1 MRNTRSA
8 GRALNMVAWACD
20 DSRCFT
26 AETLHKT
33 TIAAPCLEAWVSV
46 WHGRSGD
53 CLHTLPFAAAEPCY
67 FLRASPVDAGV
78 VASAGVTLRLGLWNA
93 RTAALLGEF
102 PVRDVR
108 EDAEEERADVLDGAF
123 APDGRIA
130 LTDFNGA
137 LHFYGACADARLELA
152 PSEQFFASE
161 LHTNSVG
168 TCTATRRIRRRRC
181 SIIVLRPVL
190 CDAQLSPL
198 DDAWQRQSE
207 TFVERPAGFDA
218 EQAALERQARER
230 QAIEEAEEGEAGAPA
245 LPPGGICRGTAA
257 AAAAGSSSGA
267 AGKRSV
273 RPWWADAPGRRGG
286 PAARGPPARN
296 GPRGGGGASSSQLY
310 RTGDELN
317 AALNAAVGAA
327 SSDDDGVDDES
338 DWSGLSG
345 GARSRSDDDDDESGQ
360 SYESGD
366 DGDELEVG
374 GHALR
379 GGGRRKQQ
387 ARRIK
392 RLRRGDEFGSS
403 SEGWAAS
410 DDEDAARRRRRRR
423 DDGDGGDARA
433 RATAARSGAAARRRR
448 RPRPPRRAPP
458 RKAARERGGGGEG
471 AREAGG
477 GGARRVG
484 L

>member
-1 MRNTRSA
+1 MA
-8 GRALNMVAWACD
+8 GVLLESPAAVAAVRRAREARDARPPAVRVNMVAWACD

-78 VASAGVTLRLGLWNA
+78 VATAGYDSRLRLWNA

-102 PVRDVR
+102 SVRDVR

-161 LHTNSVG
+161 VHELRWDVHGNAQDTTTEMQPHEGS
-168 TCTATRRIRRRRC
+168 
-181 SIIVLRPVL
+181 RPVL

-198 DDAWQRQSE
+198 DDAWQRQPE

-218 EQAALERQARER
+218 EQVALERQARER

-245 LPPGGICRGTAA
+245 LPR
-257 AAAAGSSSGA
+257 AG
-267 AGKRSV
+267 V
-273 RPWWADAPGRRGG
+273 
-286 PAARGPPARN
+286 
-296 GPRGGGGASSSQLY
+296 
-310 RTGDELN
+310 
-317 AALNAAVGAA
+317 
-327 SSDDDGVDDES
+327 
-338 DWSGLSG
+338 
-345 GARSRSDDDDDESGQ
+345 
-360 SYESGD
+360 
-366 DGDELEVG
+366 
-374 GHALR
+374 
-379 GGGRRKQQ
+379 
-387 ARRIK
+387 
-392 RLRRGDEFGSS
+392 
-403 SEGWAAS
+403 
-410 DDEDAARRRRRRR
+410 AARRRRRRR
-423 DDGDGGDARA
+423 RVRRRA
-433 RATAARSGAAARRRR
+433 RRASAACALGGPTRRGGVAGRRRGPARPQWTARRRR
-448 RPRPPRRAPP
+448 RVVVAALSHRRRAQ
-458 RKAARERGGGGEG
+458 RRAQRGG
-471 AREAGG
+471 
-477 GGARRVG
+477 RRSVIRRRRRR
-484 L
+484 